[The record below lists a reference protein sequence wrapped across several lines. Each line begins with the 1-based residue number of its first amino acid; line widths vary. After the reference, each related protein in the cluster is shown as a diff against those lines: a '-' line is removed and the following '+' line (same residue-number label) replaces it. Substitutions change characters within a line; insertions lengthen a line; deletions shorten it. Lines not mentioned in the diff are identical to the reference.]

1 MSGSGVGFEYLVGM
15 FAVVASAA
23 VFPVVPTG
31 AAVSVG
37 ASLAEQGNVGLIALV
52 VVFGAAGA
60 YVSDIATYAA
70 LQYASRKAVEGESRL
85 SRWLAKQRKGRALGA
100 VERQLDAQPVRTFLV
115 SRLIPAGRLPVLLAA
130 ALGGYPMRRYAL
142 ADIGAATLWALL
154 YAAIGLAGR
163 AVFPNQWEGAAA
175 GIGLVIL
182 VSLGGNLWSRW
193 RKTKTMTIPEA

>member
-23 VFPVVPTG
+23 VFPVLPTG

-60 YVSDIATYAA
+60 YVSDIATYAT
-70 LQYASRKAVEGESRL
+70 LQYASRRAVRRESRL
-85 SRWLAKQRKGRALGA
+85 GRWLARQRKGRALGA
-100 VERQLDAQPVRTFLV
+100 VGRQLEARPVRTFLV

-130 ALGGYPMRRYAL
+130 ALGGYPMRRYAV

-154 YAAIGLAGR
+154 YATIGLAGR
-163 AVFPNQWEGAAA
+163 AVFPNQSEGAAA

-182 VSLGGNLWSRW
+182 VSIGGNLWSRW
-193 RKTKTMTIPEA
+193 RSPKLDA